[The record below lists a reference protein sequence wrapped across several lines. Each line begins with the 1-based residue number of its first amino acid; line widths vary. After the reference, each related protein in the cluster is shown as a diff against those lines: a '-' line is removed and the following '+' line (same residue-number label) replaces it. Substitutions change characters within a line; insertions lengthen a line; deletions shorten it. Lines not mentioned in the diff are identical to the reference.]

1 MKTNNYLFL
10 SLCLCIPLFALTGC
24 DNDSSEEPF
33 GTDTERYDIPLDTKS
48 LEVNARGQK
57 FAFNFYKEMAGEKR
71 RSEFVSPLAPPFVW
85 VWY

>member
-33 GTDTERYDIPLDTKS
+33 RIDTERYDIPF
-48 LEVNARGQK
+48 G
-57 FAFNFYKEMAGEKR
+57 Y
-71 RSEFVSPLAPPFVW
+71 
-85 VWY
+85 

>member
-57 FAFNFYKEMAGEKR
+57 SLLIFIRKWLAR
-71 RSEFVSPLAPPFVW
+71 RSRIFVSLL
-85 VWY
+85 

>member
-48 LEVNARGQK
+48 LEVRSSLLIFIRKWLA
-57 FAFNFYKEMAGEKR
+57 R
-71 RSEFVSPLAPPFVW
+71 RSRIFVSLL
-85 VWY
+85 

>member
-48 LEVNARGQK
+48 IEVNARGRSSLLIFIRK
-57 FAFNFYKEMAGEKR
+57 WLAR
-71 RSEFVSPLAPPFVW
+71 RSRIFVSLL
-85 VWY
+85 

>member
-48 LEVNARGQK
+48 IEVNARGH
-57 FAFNFYKEMAGEKR
+57 
-71 RSEFVSPLAPPFVW
+71 
-85 VWY
+85 

>member
-33 GTDTERYDIPLDTKS
+33 GTDTERYDIPLDTLEGRSS
-48 LEVNARGQK
+48 LLIFIRKWLA
-57 FAFNFYKEMAGEKR
+57 R
-71 RSEFVSPLAPPFVW
+71 RSRIFVSLL
-85 VWY
+85 